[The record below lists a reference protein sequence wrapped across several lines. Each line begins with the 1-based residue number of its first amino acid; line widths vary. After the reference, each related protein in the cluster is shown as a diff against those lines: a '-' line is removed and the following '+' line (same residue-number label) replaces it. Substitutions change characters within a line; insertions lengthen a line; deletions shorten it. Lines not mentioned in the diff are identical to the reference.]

1 MDLTALAQLAKKSAI
16 RLAAVNTEH
25 KNTALKTVAQALRDN
40 IVQIVRANEQDIE
53 KAKDEKIPL
62 ALLKRLKFD
71 ENKIKDVCDGIED
84 LIKLDDPVGKTL
96 YAMQMDK
103 GLEVYKVSCPI
114 GVIGVVFESRPD
126 ALVQISM
133 LCLKSGNACLLK
145 GGIEAANTNNI
156 LAEIIHDSSVKA
168 GMPENWIQLLHT
180 RADVQAML
188 SLDKFIDLLIPRG
201 SNQFVRF
208 IMDNTNI
215 PVLGHADGICHVYV
229 DNQADIDM
237 AVKITVDSKTQY
249 VAVCNAAET
258 LLVHKDIAEK
268 FLPEIKKVLQ
278 AKGIELR
285 GCEKT
290 RKIIDIKPANEIDW
304 LTEYLAE
311 ILSIRTVDS
320 LDEAID
326 HINTYGSHH
335 TDTIVTQS
343 RTSAAEFMQL
353 VDSANV
359 LLNTSTRFSDGYR
372 YGLGA
377 EVGVSTSKIHARGP
391 VGLEGLVIYK
401 WKIIGSGQIV
411 ADYCGPNA
419 KQFTHKKL
427 KKQFHL

>member
-1 MDLTALAQLAKKSAI
+1 
-16 RLAAVNTEH
+16 
-25 KNTALKTVAQALRDN
+25 
-40 IVQIVRANEQDIE
+40 
-53 KAKDEKIPL
+53 
-62 ALLKRLKFD
+62 
-71 ENKIKDVCDGIED
+71 
-84 LIKLDDPVGKTL
+84 
-96 YAMQMDK
+96 
-103 GLEVYKVSCPI
+103 
-114 GVIGVVFESRPD
+114 
-126 ALVQISM
+126 
-133 LCLKSGNACLLK
+133 
-145 GGIEAANTNNI
+145 
-156 LAEIIHDSSVKA
+156 
-168 GMPENWIQLLHT
+168 
-180 RADVQAML
+180 
-188 SLDKFIDLLIPRG
+188 
-201 SNQFVRF
+201 
-208 IMDNTNI
+208 MDNTNI

-290 RKIIDIKPANEIDW
+290 RKIIDIKPADEIDW
-304 LTEYLAE
+304 RTEYLAE

-343 RTSAAEFMQL
+343 RTAAAEFLQL

-359 LLNTSTRFSDGYR
+359 FLNASTRLSDGYR

-377 EVGVSTSKIHARGP
+377 EVGISTSKIHARGP

-401 WKIIGSGQIV
+401 WKLIGSGQIV

-427 KKQFHL
+427 KKEFHL